1 MTVTQ
6 PESPGGAAL
15 AKRLLRQAAGLA
27 RRGKADAALHLCL
40 KACEAQPEDDA
51 PVRAALALYVGAK
64 RHAEALAWLQGVC
77 ARHATPWREAALLDL
92 RRVSGTWEGARR
104 DELLEA
110 AEALRARWPDDAQ
123 ALLSSATALHWCGRA
138 EAAEALY
145 RRLLELRPGDAG
157 TRNNL
162 AQCLLDN
169 GQSDEALAIWKEL
182 AHDAALPR
190 DTRDA
195 AACNRVRALLGRGEL
210 DAAERECRDLCEA
223 RPDSDAARRL
233 LAQVRAARGDVGAGL
248 EQARQALKGDPG
260 EARNWL
266 RAAALTVRAGDPDGA
281 LSLLERGAAKARQ
294 PLPVRRELADVW
306 LRRGQEDVAV
316 RALEQWAA
324 ESPDEA
330 EYPLLLG
337 RVHARRSR
345 FDAALA
351 ALEEAERRDWKRGG
365 LALVRFYEA
374 REELDKARD
383 KARQMRDR
391 DPSILLH
398 HGLYAEVCHSM
409 GDYDGALEA
418 CEAGLARD
426 PSDYALASQKV
437 RMLLVRER
445 VDEAL
450 ACAEALVRARDLP
463 RNRALLLGALRQA
476 GRREA
481 LLDAARR
488 WHGEAPDDPVWAL
501 EYARALDENNRL
513 ADAVALLERAH
524 ARHPGNLR
532 LTTALLKGYRRA
544 DRLEEAEALALSL
557 RGEAG
562 AAPDDLRQ
570 TAAVLRDMGRLDE
583 ALRLCGDGM
592 ARYPDNR
599 ELADMACDLLRRLD
613 RPEEERA
620 LVLRMLETFP
630 PEQVLGRCGV
640 ALVRLHERLH
650 GTLPDPRTSE
660 DMLAVIARIRQ
671 WAARTPDHP
680 DIWWTQ
686 CAIAEKLGRL
696 DECLMALDALERRFP
711 EHPPVFSR
719 RADILSRQG
728 RLTEAIA
735 WRRKALAL
743 RPNDVALT
751 QSLLDEMVKAGD
763 FSDFDALMARLKHLL
778 GDRRYGY
785 YRNLFFHLN
794 CHPTATPA
802 QIWEYFRDW
811 HDRSVKP
818 SLRAP
823 RPLTDVDRRPDRRLR
838 IGYVSPDFRRHSMAY
853 FMEPIFRGQRDPA
866 FREQCEVICYA
877 HLDPGQADAYTDLFK
892 SLSDGWR
899 DISRMGDAEL
909 ERRIR
914 DDRIDILIDMAGH
927 TANNRLPLFLRRP
940 APVLAGWIYGY
951 VQTTGLPELDW
962 MVCDAQEVPPEHEA
976 CMAERHMARFSFAGH
991 PYAPPPDAPEPRP
1004 LPCRERGYVTFGVTT
1019 QPRRLNEECVRAWAD
1034 ILRQAPTAR
1043 LRFQRRE
1050 YLEEAIQR
1058 LVLERFAPCGI
1069 GPDRLEFRHIT
1080 PYWDAYSDFD
1090 CHLDCF
1096 PVGYVTTLYEGLWME
1111 RPCVSLK
1118 ARPPMG
1124 RVGWGTL
1131 RTLGLGERFAAD
1143 TLGDY
1148 VARGAALAN
1157 NPALLVESAAGLRDR
1172 MRRSPLMDYP
1182 AFGRE
1187 IAALYR
1193 TMWTTWLEESA

>member
-1 MTVTQ
+1 MTAT
-6 PESPGGAAL
+6 STHDAAAR
-15 AKRLLRQAAGLA
+15 AKRLLRQASGLA
-27 RRGKADAALHLCL
+27 RKGRTDAALRLCQ
-40 KACEAQPEDDA
+40 KACEAHPEDDA
-51 PVRAALALYVGAK
+51 PVRAALSLYVGAK
-64 RHAEALAWLQGVC
+64 RHGEAQTWLGDLC
-77 ARHATPWREAALLDL
+77 ARHTSPWREAALLDL
-92 RRVSGTWEGARR
+92 RRVNGARR

-110 AEALRARWPDDAQ
+110 AEALRARYPDDAQ
-123 ALLSSATALHWCGRA
+123 ALLSAATALHLCGRA
-138 EAAEALY
+138 ETAERLY

-169 GQSDEALAIWKEL
+169 GQGDEALAIWKEL
-182 AHDAALPR
+182 ARDASLPQ

-195 AACNRVRALLGRGEL
+195 AACNRVRALLKRGERE
-210 DAAERECRDLCEA
+210 AAERECRDLCEA
-223 RPDSDAARRL
+223 RPSSDAARRL
-233 LAQVRAARGDVGAGL
+233 LAQVRAARGDVSAGL
-248 EQARQALKGDPG
+248 EEARQALKGDPG

-266 RAAALTVRAGDPDGA
+266 RVAALTAGAGDVDEA
-281 LSLLERGAAKARQ
+281 LSLLERGAVKARQ
-294 PLPVRRELADVW
+294 PVAVRRELVDAW
-306 LRRGQEDVAV
+306 LRRGEEERAV
-316 RALEQWAA
+316 RTLEQWAA
-324 ESPDEA
+324 ESPEEP

-337 RVHARRSR
+337 RLHARRSR
-345 FDAALA
+345 FDVALA

-365 LALVRFYEA
+365 LALVRFHEA

-391 DPSILLH
+391 DPSVLLH

-426 PSDYALASQKV
+426 PSDFVLASQKV

-445 VDEAL
+445 VEEAI
-450 ACAEALVRARDLP
+450 ACAEALERAKPLP
-463 RNRALLLGALRQA
+463 RNRALLLGALRQG
-476 GRREA
+476 GRMEA
-481 LLDAARR
+481 LLDTARR
-488 WHGEAPDDPVWAL
+488 WHEEAPDDPVWVL

-524 ARHPGNLR
+524 TRHPGNLK
-532 LTTALLKGYRRA
+532 LATALLKGYRRT

-557 RGEAG
+557 RGEAD
-562 AAPDDLRQ
+562 AAPDDLLQ
-570 TAAVLRDMGRLDE
+570 LAAVLRDMGRLDE
-583 ALRLCGDGM
+583 ALRLCRDGM
-592 ARYPDNR
+592 ARYPSSR
-599 ELADMACDLLRRLD
+599 ELEDMACDLLRRLD

-620 LVLRMLETFP
+620 LVRHMLETFP

-650 GTLPDPRTSE
+650 GSLPDPRTDG

-680 DIWWTQ
+680 DIWWAQ

-696 DECLMALDALERRFP
+696 DECLMALAALERRFP
-711 EHPPVFSR
+711 RHPPVFSR

-728 RLTEAIA
+728 RLTEAIG
-735 WRRKALAL
+735 WRRKALEL

-751 QSLLDEMVKAGD
+751 QALLDEMVKAGD
-763 FSDFDALMARLKHLL
+763 FSEFDALMARLKHLL

-794 CHPTATPA
+794 CHPTATPE

-823 RPLTDVDRRPDRRLR
+823 RPLPARDRDPDRRLR

-853 FMEPIFRGQRDPA
+853 FMEPIFRGQQDPA
-866 FREQCEVICYA
+866 FKDHCEVICYA

-892 SLSDGWR
+892 SLSDQWR
-899 DISRMGDAEL
+899 DISRMGDSEL

-914 DDRIDILIDMAGH
+914 DDRIDILVDMAGH

-1019 QPRRLNEECVRAWAD
+1019 QPRRLNETCVRAWAE
-1034 ILRQAPTAR
+1034 ILKQAPTAR

-1058 LVLERFAPCGI
+1058 LVLDRFAPCGI
-1069 GPDRLEFRHIT
+1069 GPERLEFRHIT

-1131 RTLGLGERFAAD
+1131 RTLGLGDAFAAD
-1143 TLGDY
+1143 TLEDY
-1148 VARGAALAN
+1148 IRNAVALAN
-1157 NPALLVESAAGLRDR
+1157 APALLEESATGLRDR
-1172 MRRSPLMDYP
+1172 LRRSPLMDYP

-1193 TMWTTWLEESA
+1193 TMWTTWLKESA